1 MKTIFKSILGM
12 FVMTILFMVLGVL
25 IQLYVP
31 ELEPV
36 ITIFKGFFTIILV
49 MGFVIISKA
58 TIDLVTSNF
67 LKEKR

>member
-36 ITIFKGFFTIILV
+36 ITILKGFFTIILV

>member
-36 ITIFKGFFTIILV
+36 ITILKGFLTIILV
-49 MGFVIISKA
+49 MGLVIISKA
-58 TIDLVTSNF
+58 TFDLVTSNF

>member
-25 IQLYVP
+25 IQLYMP